1 MYFRQIFFIACITAI
16 IASLG
21 FSLYQ
26 FYFVTPLIYAAEVYE
41 ISDAMPNLQEPWSPE
56 SDLERSLYTL
66 LANFLM
72 SLAYGLLLG
81 VAMVFKGKTSI
92 YKGFIWGLAAYL
104 SLFVAPSLGLTPEIP
119 GMEAA
124 DLSARQN
131 WWLLSVLLTAVGLS
145 VLAFAPRLYKGMG
158 IILLMLPHLIGA
170 PQPEHH
176 GFAHP
181 DPEAVLVLMNLW
193 QQFIVQTS
201 IANALLWLI
210 IGATTGYLCHQFID
224 VKTQKM
230 A

>member
-16 IASLG
+16 FASLS

-41 ISDAMPNLQEPWSPE
+41 VGDALPNLAEPWSPE

-81 VAMVFKGKTSI
+81 VAMVFKGTSSI
-92 YKGFIWGLAAYL
+92 QKGLIWGIAAYL
-104 SLFVAPSLGLTPEIP
+104 SLFVAPSLGLAPEIP

-124 DLSARQN
+124 DLNARQN
-131 WWLLSVLLTAVGLS
+131 WWLLSVLLTAS
-145 VLAFAPRLYKGMG
+145 AFSIIAFAPRLYKGAG
-158 IILLMLPHLIGA
+158 GILLILPHLIGA
-170 PQPEHH
+170 PQPEQH
-176 GFAHP
+176 GFSHP
-181 DPEAVLVLMNLW
+181 DPDAVLILMDLW
-193 QQFIVQTS
+193 QQFILQTS

-224 VKTQKM
+224 VQTNKS